1 MRGAVGYAGNFTFLI
16 YRGCNVCDRDRK
28 RVYGEKKTINQEMDK
43 YVDGCWISLVWVRTD
58 GNAGMQEKT
67 PNDRACWIFMH
78 IHAEVSRAWLLCS
91 KILVSSDADPRY
103 SVM

>member
-16 YRGCNVCDRDRK
+16 YRGCNVYVTGIER
-28 RVYGEKKTINQEMDK
+28 GFMEKKPINQEMDK

-58 GNAGMQEKT
+58 VNAGMQEKT

-78 IHAEVSRAWLLCS
+78 INAEVSRAVGHGCS
-91 KILVSSDADPRY
+91 AVRY
-103 SVM
+103 